1 MKWLVAIIM
10 CVITP
15 LSAVAQ
21 ESIALDSGQ
30 PVEIVADTLEVLQP
44 QQKAIFTGN
53 VIATQGNINM
63 KAARMV
69 VFYHNAGAANAAN
82 SEGIHKIEAD
92 GDVLFTTPV
101 ETAQGDQAV
110 YNVDTE
116 TIDLTGNV
124 LLTREKNVLKG
135 TKLTYNMATG
145 RSVLQ
150 SARGTKG
157 SGRVRGLFLPG
168 STPGATQ

>member
-1 MKWLVAIIM
+1 MKWMMALLACCM
-10 CVITP
+10 LP
-15 LSAVAQ
+15 SLAAAQ
-21 ESIALDSGQ
+21 EGLALDSDQ

-44 QQKAIFTGN
+44 KQIAIFTGN
-53 VIATQGNINM
+53 VLATQGNINM
-63 KAARMV
+63 KASRMV
-69 VFYHNAGAANAAN
+69 VHYHNADAAAGGTG
-82 SEGIHKIEAD
+82 EGIYKIEAT

-101 ETAQGDQAV
+101 ETAQGDNAV

-145 RSVLQ
+145 RSVLK
-150 SARGTKG
+150 SASGTQG

-168 STPGATQ
+168 SAPGASQ